1 MAYDQS
7 AIPNKGERMH
17 ELKVVFALAG
27 WGLALLS
34 PVFFLVGAVLGE
46 LGMGL
51 GMAAAAFASAMIA
64 AVAYGVFDMALNMRR
79 MAEKDAPKPVSAPKP
94 KPTSAPATTQRP
106 APAPQRPAPTNP
118 I

>member
-1 MAYDQS
+1 MA
-7 AIPNKGERMH
+7 G
-17 ELKVVFALAG
+17 LKVVFALVG

-34 PVFFLVGAVLGE
+34 PVVFLLVAVFE
-46 LGMGL
+46 SFTIGL
-51 GMAAAAFASAMIA
+51 GSAATLFASAMIA
-64 AVAYGVFDMALNMRR
+64 AVAYGVFDMALNVRR
-79 MAEKDAPKPVSAPKP
+79 MAEKDTPKPVSAPKP